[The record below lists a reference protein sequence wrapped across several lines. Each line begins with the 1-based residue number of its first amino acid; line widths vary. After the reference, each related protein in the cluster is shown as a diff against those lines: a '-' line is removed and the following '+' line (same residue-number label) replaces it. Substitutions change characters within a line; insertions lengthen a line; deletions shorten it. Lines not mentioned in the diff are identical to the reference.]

1 MMKRIKKFFRQL
13 SVDLHFLVPV
23 TVIVFFLCLIIIIV
37 KDKMV
42 SDVESSLNRYMGYL
56 KDTVFLST
64 YDSLKKGNMKVFED
78 ILTQIGTYEQVK
90 EFSLINKNGKV
101 VYSTNKKLLK
111 TKDSKAAEISK
122 PLTEAGRD
130 KITYYFPV
138 VTVDYCTRCH
148 RQWESGEINSVYRIS
163 LSNSSFVNLV
173 SISSFSDKAIFIGGF
188 IAVLLIYILYSYIKQ
203 LRFSD
208 IISESEKRYR
218 SLFENIMDVQ
228 FCINENGELILI
240 SPSGVNLLNYR
251 DKNEILHKNFG
262 SKLLYD
268 EQTYQDL
275 VKKIYSEKEVYGYEM
290 ILKKKNG
297 DPLIAEA
304 NMRLVEKGGEKVI
317 EGIFRDV
324 TERKNN
330 EKQLQLLASVF
341 ENTIES
347 IMIVSSDGK
356 IQKVNQAFLDSTGY
370 SEEEIVDFSS
380 LEIQPFN
387 ENRRYLL
394 KVAAEVRKNDRWN
407 GEIWC
412 RRKSGEIFPQ
422 WMSVSVLKDD
432 NGNVMNYIV
441 LMHDITSL
449 KKSEE
454 ELRYQATHDML
465 TGLPNRQL
473 FEDRLKRAVA
483 HHERYGGKFA
493 LLFIDLDNFKNI
505 NDTLGH
511 KIGDLLLIKAA
522 ETLLEC
528 CRESD
533 TVARLGGDEFTIIL
547 NDVEDENGIVTVTE
561 RILKS
566 VSSAK
571 KVGGHVVYTSASIG
585 IAVYPADGRDSVSL
599 IKNADMAMYKA
610 KELGANDYYFYKS
623 DLKVRLERKISL
635 TTKLARALEENDIK
649 VYFQPLIDLK
659 SGKITGAE
667 ALARWQMYTSR
678 FIHPDEF
685 IEAAEES
692 GQISTL
698 GNFVLNKSCENLRKW
713 HDAGFENL
721 IISVNLSVKQMNDQ
735 NLVTKTRN
743 ALNKYSLSPTDLVYE
758 ITENVAMKDFGAT
771 LALFKELSGLG
782 VKISMD
788 DFGTGYSSL
797 AYLKQFPLNS
807 IKIDKVFLQNI
818 PDNEKDNNLIKGIIW
833 MAKSLGLSVVAEGV
847 ENKFQSEFLREIGCD
862 GCQGYYYSRPLPEDE
877 FFDYLETVMRDG

>member
-1 MMKRIKKFFRQL
+1 
-13 SVDLHFLVPV
+13 
-23 TVIVFFLCLIIIIV
+23 
-37 KDKMV
+37 
-42 SDVESSLNRYMGYL
+42 
-56 KDTVFLST
+56 
-64 YDSLKKGNMKVFED
+64 
-78 ILTQIGTYEQVK
+78 
-90 EFSLINKNGKV
+90 
-101 VYSTNKKLLK
+101 
-111 TKDSKAAEISK
+111 
-122 PLTEAGRD
+122 
-130 KITYYFPV
+130 
-138 VTVDYCTRCH
+138 
-148 RQWESGEINSVYRIS
+148 
-163 LSNSSFVNLV
+163 
-173 SISSFSDKAIFIGGF
+173 
-188 IAVLLIYILYSYIKQ
+188 
-203 LRFSD
+203 
-208 IISESEKRYR
+208 
-218 SLFENIMDVQ
+218 
-228 FCINENGELILI
+228 
-240 SPSGVNLLNYR
+240 
-251 DKNEILHKNFG
+251 
-262 SKLLYD
+262 D
-268 EQTYQDL
+268 EQAYQDL
-275 VKKIYSEKEVYGYEM
+275 VKKVYSEKEVYGYEM

-297 DPLIAEA
+297 EPLIAEA
-304 NMRLVEKGGEKVI
+304 NMRLVEKGGEKII
-317 EGIFRDV
+317 EGIFRDI

-370 SEEEIVDFSS
+370 SEEEIVDFSP

-394 KVAAEVRKNDRWN
+394 KVAAEVRKNDRWK

-412 RRKSGEIFPQ
+412 RKKTGEIFPQ

-432 NGNVMNYIV
+432 SGNVMNYI
-441 LMHDITSL
+441 LLLHDITSL

-454 ELRYQATHDML
+454 ELRHQATHDML

-511 KIGDLLLIKAA
+511 KIGDLLLIKAG

-547 NDVEDENGIVTVTE
+547 NDIEDENGIVTVTE
-561 RILKS
+561 RILKA

-571 KVGGHVVYTSASIG
+571 KVGGHEVYTSASIG
-585 IAVYPADGRDSVSL
+585 IAVYPADGRNSVSL

-610 KELGANDYYFYKS
+610 KELGANDYYFYNS

-635 TTKLARALEENDIK
+635 TTKLAKALEENDIK

-667 ALARWQMYTSR
+667 ALARWQTDTSR
-678 FIHPDEF
+678 FIRPDEF

-692 GQISTL
+692 GLIGTL
-698 GNFVLNKSCENLRKW
+698 GDHVLNKSCENLRKW

-721 IISVNLSVKQMNDQ
+721 TMSVNLSVKQMNDQ
-735 NLVTKTRN
+735 NLVTKSKDT
-743 ALNKYSLSPTDLVYE
+743 LKKYSLKPTDLVYE
-758 ITENVAMKDFGAT
+758 ITENVAMKDFDAT

-782 VKISMD
+782 VRISMD

-807 IKIDKVFLQNI
+807 IKIDKVFLHNI
-818 PDNEKDNNLIKGIIW
+818 PENEKDNNLIKGIVW
-833 MAKSLGLSVVAEGV
+833 MAKSLGLNVVAEGV
-847 ENKFQSEFLREIGCD
+847 ENKFQSEFLREIGCN

-877 FFDYLETVMRDG
+877 FFDYLKAVRRDE